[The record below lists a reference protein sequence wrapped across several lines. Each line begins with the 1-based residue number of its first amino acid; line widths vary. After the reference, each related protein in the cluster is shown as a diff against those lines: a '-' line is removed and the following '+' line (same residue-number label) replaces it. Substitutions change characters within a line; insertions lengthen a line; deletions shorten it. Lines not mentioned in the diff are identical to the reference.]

1 MVPPWP
7 VWRPIP
13 STFSPSYMPNDRS
26 LYTLYGG
33 LFGLNTNF
41 MIPPM
46 AFHSLVNANNL
57 RLREGIPTTS
67 ASFTDNVYPST
78 SSYRYHPY
86 LTPDKIAAAQKAAE
100 SSVAE
105 SCRHWCRMML
115 WNTVVFHITVIIK
128 LVLPGKIYSFK
139 VETDII
145 SYVCFKN
152 QVNQPMIL
160 LQKKFEMSSQTII
173 LGFFTLCNFKNVL
186 YVILHIHHA
195 VGLACKLLM
204 TIALSC
210 FIWILMTLQLEWI
223 LFNDMYDNLLFLR
236 SVVDS
241 VDLNLL
247 FTCVT

>member
-139 VETDII
+139 VETNII

-160 LQKKFEMSSQTII
+160 LQKRVWDVFTMF
-173 LGFFTLCNFKNVL
+173 LGFFLL
-186 YVILHIHHA
+186 YVILR
-195 VGLACKLLM
+195 M
-204 TIALSC
+204 
-210 FIWILMTLQLEWI
+210 FFMWICIYIMQLVLHVNYLWW
-223 LFNDMYDNLLFLR
+223 
-236 SVVDS
+236 
-241 VDLNLL
+241 
-247 FTCVT
+247 

>member
-86 LTPDKIAAAQKAAE
+86 LTPEKIAAAQKAAE

-105 SCRHWCRMML
+105 SCRHWCQMIL

-128 LVLPGKIYSFK
+128 LVLP
-139 VETDII
+139 
-145 SYVCFKN
+145 
-152 QVNQPMIL
+152 
-160 LQKKFEMSSQTII
+160 QKKPIQFRSWNRYYVMFFFFKSSESDHCLIENKM
-173 LGFFTLCNFKNVL
+173 F
-186 YVILHIHHA
+186 
-195 VGLACKLLM
+195 
-204 TIALSC
+204 
-210 FIWILMTLQLEWI
+210 
-223 LFNDMYDNLLFLR
+223 
-236 SVVDS
+236 
-241 VDLNLL
+241 
-247 FTCVT
+247 

>member
-152 QVNQPMIL
+152 QVNQPMNL
-160 LQKKFEMSSQTII
+160 LQSLRCLHKRWFWVF
-173 LGFFTLCNFKNVL
+173 LLC
-186 YVILHIHHA
+186 VILRMFFMWI
-195 VGLACKLLM
+195 CKYIM
-204 TIALSC
+204 
-210 FIWILMTLQLEWI
+210 QLVLHVNYSW
-223 LFNDMYDNLLFLR
+223 R
-236 SVVDS
+236 
-241 VDLNLL
+241 
-247 FTCVT
+247 

>member
-1 MVPPWP
+1 MFPVFITEESGNLEKSGMVPPWP

-57 RLREGIPTTS
+57 RLRDGIPTTS
-67 ASFTDNVYPST
+67 ASFTDSVYPST

-105 SCRHWCRMML
+105 SCRHWNRHHM
-115 WNTVVFHITVIIK
+115 WNTIVFHTTLNLIK
-128 LVLPGKIYSFK
+128 LVLVI
-139 VETDII
+139 
-145 SYVCFKN
+145 
-152 QVNQPMIL
+152 
-160 LQKKFEMSSQTII
+160 KKGVWVYFGTFIKQRN
-173 LGFFTLCNFKNVL
+173 LWNVL
-186 YVILHIHHA
+186 
-195 VGLACKLLM
+195 KN
-204 TIALSC
+204 S
-210 FIWILMTLQLEWI
+210 W
-223 LFNDMYDNLLFLR
+223 
-236 SVVDS
+236 SV
-241 VDLNLL
+241 
-247 FTCVT
+247 